1 MEESMSSNILGFKI
15 FSDEKEK
22 LIKII
27 KASSKIHIISG
38 NPEVLM
44 NGLNDELLL
53 KNFTGNDALI
63 IPDGV
68 GTVIASKLIKQPVK
82 QKIAGIEVMDEII
95 KFCEEENKGV
105 YLLGAKEEV
114 LSECKQKLKDKYPKL
129 RIAGSHNGYFDMNHC
144 DEIIQDIKNSEAYAL
159 FAAMGAPRQE
169 KFIARFMYELPC
181 SVFMGVGGSFDV
193 FAGKVRRAPKW
204 MINFG
209 LEWLYRVAKEPWRFK
224 RLASIPEFLWMV
236 IKEKKK

>member
-1 MEESMSSNILGFKI
+1 MSSNILGFKI

-27 KASSKIHIISG
+27 KSSSKIHIISG

-44 NGLNDELLL
+44 NGLNDESLL
-53 KNFTGNDALI
+53 KNFTGKDALI

-82 QKIAGIEVMDEII
+82 QKIAGIEVMDEVI

-114 LSECKQKLKDKYPKL
+114 LSECKRKLKNKYPKL

-144 DEIIQDIKNSEAYAL
+144 DDIIQDIKNSEAYAL

-209 LEWLYRVAKEPWRFK
+209 LEWLYRVVKEPWRFK
-224 RLASIPEFLWMV
+224 RLASIPKFLWMV

>member
-1 MEESMSSNILGFKI
+1 MSSNILGFKI

-27 KASSKIHIISG
+27 KSSLKIHIISG

-44 NGLNDELLL
+44 NGLNDEALL
-53 KNFTGNDALI
+53 KNFTGKDALI

-82 QKIAGIEVMDEII
+82 QKIAGIEVMDEVIE
-95 KFCEEENKGV
+95 FCEEENKGI

-114 LSECKQKLKDKYPKL
+114 LSECERNLKNKYPKL
-129 RIAGSHNGYFDMNHC
+129 TIAGSHNGYFDMNHC
-144 DEIIQDIKNSEAYAL
+144 DDIIQDIKNSEAYAL

-169 KFIARFMYELPC
+169 KFIARFMYDLPC

-209 LEWLYRVAKEPWRFK
+209 LEWLYRVIKEPWRFK
-224 RLASIPEFLWMV
+224 RLASIPKFLWMV

>member
-1 MEESMSSNILGFKI
+1 MSSNILGFKI

-22 LIKII
+22 LIRII
-27 KASSKIHIISG
+27 KSSSKIHIISG

-44 NGLNDELLL
+44 NGLNDESLF

-144 DEIIQDIKNSEAYAL
+144 DDIIQDIKNSKAYAL

-181 SVFMGVGGSFDV
+181 SAFMGVGGSFDV

-209 LEWLYRVAKEPWRFK
+209 LEWLYRVVKEPWRFK
-224 RLASIPEFLWMV
+224 RLASIPEFLCMV
-236 IKEKKK
+236 IKERKK

>member
-1 MEESMSSNILGFKI
+1 MSSNILGFKI

-27 KASSKIHIISG
+27 KSSSKIHIISG

-44 NGLNDELLL
+44 NGLNDESLL
-53 KNFTGNDALI
+53 KNFTGKDALI

-82 QKIAGIEVMDEII
+82 QKIAGIEVMDEVI
-95 KFCEEENKGV
+95 KFCEEQNKGV

-114 LSECKQKLKDKYPKL
+114 LSECKQKLKNKYPKL

-144 DEIIQDIKNSEAYAL
+144 DDIIQDIKNSEAYAL

-193 FAGKVRRAPKW
+193 FAGKVRRAPKL

-209 LEWLYRVAKEPWRFK
+209 LEWLYRVVKEPWRFK
-224 RLASIPEFLWMV
+224 RLASIPKFLWMV